1 MSSKAGERAQQIAE
15 LRARFPDADVEVI
28 EDSLTL
34 SHHNVESAA
43 NMLIG
48 FGCLPYLPPPPSQHQ
63 LPPPSQHQL
72 PPAAFSAPSAP
83 HSPHRAQPQRSSVF
97 DAFKPDYVERAF
109 AHAKGNDVAALE
121 VLLSLGQPALAPA
134 LSTNHRQPPSFH
146 PPPHAPPAPAPTV
159 CQPVL
164 GPCDADAL
172 PPAAFDAHGVGTHP
186 HAQPDSGIPLAML
199 STAHAIRQSQ
209 QMYEQEMRGKKIHV
223 FVDLSNVA
231 IGAQVGPDGKRDVS
245 IRINVS
251 DLVDCVYQGRD
262 VKGRYLVT
270 SVAKTLDGNR
280 QPTFIRDWQKVGFD
294 VRVQDRRGGSEQML
308 DEVLIVSM
316 QATIMKFGAS
326 KLGTGP
332 DQKQHTLVL
341 LSGDGNTNHDHH
353 SFAETIESA
362 LADGMFV
369 EVWAWR
375 NSVSRVYTQGFMK
388 HYGGSFTV
396 RYFDDYRDCITRK
409 SNAGSAAADDDDG
422 DWMVCPITCEVII
435 DAAAT
440 KYAPK
445 RFYEKQSLE
454 NWVRVRGSCPLTR
467 MACSPQDIISCTA
480 EMRAR
485 LQKHAQRPSYSPP
498 PPAARAHTGAAAAD
512 AGTGLS
518 DTVNIPVEKIRVL
531 IGPSGATIKQIRA
544 QTGAEIH
551 VDDDGTVRISGSS
564 ADVVG
569 RAKAVILSMFK
580 EIQVGET
587 LQGVVVSVKEF
598 GCFVQITPGKDGLV
612 HISELAENRVS
623 RVEDVVKV
631 GDVFAVKC
639 IGVDEGGRVRL
650 SRKAA
655 LKDRERGR

>member
-1 MSSKAGERAQQIAE
+1 
-15 LRARFPDADVEVI
+15 
-28 EDSLTL
+28 
-34 SHHNVESAA
+34 
-43 NMLIG
+43 
-48 FGCLPYLPPPPSQHQ
+48 
-63 LPPPSQHQL
+63 
-72 PPAAFSAPSAP
+72 
-83 HSPHRAQPQRSSVF
+83 
-97 DAFKPDYVERAF
+97 
-109 AHAKGNDVAALE
+109 
-121 VLLSLGQPALAPA
+121 
-134 LSTNHRQPPSFH
+134 
-146 PPPHAPPAPAPTV
+146 
-159 CQPVL
+159 
-164 GPCDADAL
+164 
-172 PPAAFDAHGVGTHP
+172 
-186 HAQPDSGIPLAML
+186 ML

-245 IRINVS
+245 VRINVS

-270 SVAKTLDGNR
+270 SVAKSLDGNR

-396 RYFDDYRDCITRK
+396 RYLDDYRFGTVTSAALMFTGTFHGALCLTTSLRDRITRK
-409 SNAGSAAADDDDG
+409 SNAGSAVADDDDG

-440 KYAPK
+440 KVRHLSFALPAVMCGLLHELTTPSHTVCPQAILRKTKPRELGSGARVVSPHAHGVLAAGSFSTTVCSRTRSHMVIVRHAP
-445 RFYEKQSLE
+445 RTSY
-454 NWVRVRGSCPLTR
+454 
-467 MACSPQDIISCTA
+467 
-480 EMRAR
+480 RAR
-485 LQKHAQRPSYSPP
+485 RKCARVCKSTLSGPPTARPLLQRERTQVLPLRML
-498 PPAARAHTGAAAAD
+498 ARA
-512 AGTGLS
+512 L
-518 DTVNIPVEKIRVL
+518 VIPSTSLWRKFEFSS
-531 IGPSGATIKQIRA
+531 GP
-544 QTGAEIH
+544 
-551 VDDDGTVRISGSS
+551 
-564 ADVVG
+564 VVQLLNKLG
-569 RAKAVILSMFK
+569 RK
-580 EIQVGET
+580 
-587 LQGVVVSVKEF
+587 
-598 GCFVQITPGKDGLV
+598 
-612 HISELAENRVS
+612 LA
-623 RVEDVVKV
+623 
-631 GDVFAVKC
+631 
-639 IGVDEGGRVRL
+639 
-650 SRKAA
+650 RKFM
-655 LKDRERGR
+655 